1 MRNEVHRGG
10 MVELVWPTC
19 HIVIQFSLVS
29 APRQHTKAI
38 SLNQPSGEGWLP
50 RGSVVKNLPANAGD
64 TGDKVQSL
72 SWEEPLKEEMATYSS
87 ILAWRI
93 PWRDEPVGYSPWGH
107 KRVSMTEQLSICVH
121 IRQG

>member
-19 HIVIQFSLVS
+19 HIVVQFSLVS

-64 TGDKVQSL
+64 TGDKGSVSELGRAPEGGNGNLLQYSCLENPMETRACGLQSMG
-72 SWEEPLKEEMATYSS
+72 SQKSQH
-87 ILAWRI
+87 
-93 PWRDEPVGYSPWGH
+93 D
-107 KRVSMTEQLSICVH
+107 
-121 IRQG
+121 